1 MQHARDGH
9 RPRTTE
15 QLDLFGASQ
24 SRLVARSPA
33 WEALPSQARAEL
45 TALMTLL
52 IVEHARACS
61 AAAIGAEHDER

>member
-1 MQHARDGH
+1 MQHARDGQ
-9 RPRTTE
+9 RPRATE
-15 QLDLFGASQ
+15 QLDLFGLSQ

-33 WEALPSQARAEL
+33 WEALPPQARAEL
-45 TALMTLL
+45 TALMTHL

>member
-1 MQHARDGH
+1 
-9 RPRTTE
+9 
-15 QLDLFGASQ
+15 LDLFGASR
-24 SRLVARSPA
+24 SRLVAPSPV